1 MSLGTRNNLFN
12 SFAVALKDV
21 PSMGMFDSQAG
32 NIMFPTWEHVVPL
45 MGMVFEIEQ
54 KPANT

>member
-1 MSLGTRNNLFN
+1 MSLGTRRNLFN
-12 SFAVALKDV
+12 SFAVASKDV

-32 NIMFPTWEHVVPL
+32 NIMFPTWEHWVPL

>member
-21 PSMGMFDSQAG
+21 PSMGMFGSQAG
-32 NIMFPTWEHVVPL
+32 NIMFPTWEHWVPL
-45 MGMVFEIEQ
+45 MGMSFEFEEE
-54 KPANT
+54 PANT

>member
-1 MSLGTRNNLFN
+1 MFLQGLIY
-12 SFAVALKDV
+12 V

-32 NIMFPTWEHVVPL
+32 NIMFPTWEHWVPL

-54 KPANT
+54 EPANT

>member
-1 MSLGTRNNLFN
+1 MFLQGSIY
-12 SFAVALKDV
+12 V

-32 NIMFPTWEHVVPL
+32 NIMFPTWEHWVPL